1 MSTTLATFSFQVA
14 PEQSGAAPEWVHLLP
29 AGKFSGRDGR
39 GPYVVQDT
47 AALIAASMA
56 EGDRV
61 LDFDHA
67 TVHRER
73 GSGRAAGWIKAM
85 EAREDGIWGRV
96 EWTRKGSE
104 ALADREYRFISPV
117 FRHDKSGRVARIEHA
132 SLVNDPNL
140 QLQAVASR
148 DPDALPNQPGEPG
161 MDLLAKLVTLF
172 GLPAGSD
179 EAKVEAHAR
188 SLVEGQAAHVAELKT
203 IADAIGLKG
212 EPKADAIAAHAKTS
226 LTTGAADPS
235 QFVPMAQFQELRNQL
250 GELTAQS
257 AKDAAERSVNAAIT
271 AGKVTPA
278 QKDWALAY
286 ASKDPEGFAGYVDKA
301 PVIVQPGKTTH
312 AAGDPPGGGG
322 KRQLDDNDRAICAN
336 LGLSEEAYLAAMT
349 QESR

>member
-39 GPYVVQDT
+39 GPYIVEDV

-85 EAREDGIWGRV
+85 EARDDGIWGRV
-96 EWTRKGSE
+96 EWTRKGAQ
-104 ALADREYRFISPV
+104 ALADRDYRFISPV
-117 FRHDKSGRVARIEHA
+117 FRHDQSGRVARIEHA

-148 DPDALPNQPGEPG
+148 DPDADPNQPGVSG

-172 GLPAGSD
+172 GLPAGTD

-188 SLVEGQAAHVAELKT
+188 GLVEGQTAHAAELKT
-203 IADAIGLKG
+203 IADAVGLKG
-212 EPKADAIAAHAKTS
+212 DPKAEAIVAHAKTAV
-226 LTTGAADPS
+226 TTGAADPS
-235 QFVPMAQFQELRNQL
+235 QFVPMSQFQDVSNRL
-250 GELTAQS
+250 GELTTRM
-257 AKDAAERSVNAAIT
+257 AKDDAERSVNAAMA

-278 QKDWALAY
+278 QKEWALAY
-286 ASKDPEGFAGYVDKA
+286 ASKDPTGFAGYVEKA
-301 PVIVQPGKTTH
+301 PVIVQPGSAAH
-312 AAGDPPGGGG
+312 AAGDPPGGG
-322 KRQLDDNDRAICAN
+322 KRELDDSDRAVCAR
-336 LGLSEEAYLAAMT
+336 LGLTEADYLAT
-349 QESR
+349 LQKEGR